1 MEGITLQLTFL
12 KLKALLAA
20 FLLSLLR
27 NQLVFVLDVV
37 SLRETGTPWAN
48 LTPHISCLFDV
59 IHVVTL
65 CVLCDGQLGRTVLM
79 VATAD
84 LLFWELLSH
93 ISHGVL
99 VSLLDALASKYLIKK
114 LLEESGSALG
124 IVTGIGVDQQDI
136 ADSCAILELWEVVVG
151 VAGM

>member
-1 MEGITLQLTFL
+1 
-12 KLKALLAA
+12 
-20 FLLSLLR
+20 
-27 NQLVFVLDVV
+27 
-37 SLRETGTPWAN
+37 
-48 LTPHISCLFDV
+48 
-59 IHVVTL
+59 
-65 CVLCDGQLGRTVLM
+65 M